1 MLSSEVFGNT
11 GGCQPLQHL
20 GRTVGEDVRKGS
32 ELVAGRNLFKSR
44 EPTRGFLGFES
55 SAGMPIRG
63 PGLGREPRSSISQC
77 SLNKVRFKPPFSY
90 GASARLLHS
99 VLGSVDHESLFFDP
113 LSTPFP
119 FPSACELRELS
130 RRSAEGAVFVH
141 PQLEAEW
148 CHAKARNHASHA
160 RLAHRWQAEGRR
172 QG

>member
-44 EPTRGFLGFES
+44 EPMRGFLGFES

-119 FPSACELRELS
+119 FRKFSFCLRAPRTFTSVS
-130 RRSAEGAVFVH
+130 RRRCVRSPA
-141 PQLEAEW
+141 
-148 CHAKARNHASHA
+148 ARSRVVPRKGTKPCQSCAPRAQMAS
-160 RLAHRWQAEGRR
+160 RR
-172 QG
+172 